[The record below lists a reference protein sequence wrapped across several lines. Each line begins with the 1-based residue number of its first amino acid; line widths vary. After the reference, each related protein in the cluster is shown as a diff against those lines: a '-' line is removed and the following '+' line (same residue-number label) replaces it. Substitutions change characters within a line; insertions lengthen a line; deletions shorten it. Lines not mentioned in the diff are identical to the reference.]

1 MHKMMIKQNIP
12 NSKKYEVLKTIDINM
27 LARLRA

>member
-1 MHKMMIKQNIP
+1 MHKMMIKQNIS